1 MNLEKISNLIKTKR
15 KEKNLTQEELA
26 IKLNVT
32 EKAISRWETGRGTP
46 DISLLIP
53 LSKELDVSISQL
65 LSGEDNNPSNDSDKI
80 NEIIEYI
87 DINKKHKN
95 TKFLI
100 IGIIIYI
107 ITLICYLLYLKNE
120 YRNASSYIYYSQI
133 YGPGI
138 YNNQIFYSWE
148 IFANMFFIFL
158 TIVANSVISNYYFDK
173 LRDKSKMK
181 IITYVVILVIYI
193 IMILNMTIFTR
204 QIYKRGYNLIPFKTI
219 INYIINFSHYS
230 LEIPIRNI
238 LGNIFLLMP
247 IQYLIIKI
255 FNLKKFK
262 LIFFIDS
269 IIVLVNELL
278 PFILQTKIF
287 DIDHII
293 LNLLGM
299 LIVCFLIKLKNRKKD
314 N

>member
-53 LSKELDVSISQL
+53 LSKELNVSISQL

-80 NEIIEYI
+80 NEIIKYI

-107 ITLICYLLYLKNE
+107 ITLICYLLYLKLV
-120 YRNASSYIYYSQI
+120 
-133 YGPGI
+133 YGVAYVYVGAT
-138 YNNQIFYSWE
+138 FYSRE
-148 IFANMFFIFL
+148 IFFNMFFIL
-158 TIVANSVISNYYFDK
+158 LITGASSIISNYYFDK
-173 LRDKSKMK
+173 LEDKKKMRM
-181 IITYVVILVIYI
+181 ITYIVILSIYT
-193 IMILNMTIFTR
+193 IMILNVRILTRAILTKTIDIR
-204 QIYKRGYNLIPFKTI
+204 CYRCNLIPFKTI
-219 INYIINFSHYS
+219 LNYIINFNHFNIE
-230 LEIPIRNI
+230 LPILNI
-238 LGNIFLLMP
+238 FGNLFLLMP